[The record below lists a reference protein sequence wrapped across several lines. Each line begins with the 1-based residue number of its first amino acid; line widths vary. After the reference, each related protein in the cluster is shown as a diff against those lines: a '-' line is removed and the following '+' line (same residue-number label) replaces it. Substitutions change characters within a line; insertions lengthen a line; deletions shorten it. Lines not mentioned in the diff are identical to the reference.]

1 MEETTQ
7 ININAVNEIDNY
19 LFSVKDNGI
28 GISSKNLDNI
38 FTIFH
43 RLLNNDEFDST
54 GIGLSIVKKIVHKHG
69 GEIWLNQNQKLEVNF
84 SFSYQE
90 NIIID

>member
-28 GISSKNLDNI
+28 GISSTNLDNI

-43 RLLNNDEFDST
+43 RLLNNDEFDGT

-69 GEIWLNQNQKLEVNF
+69 GEIWVESKPKVGSEFFFLIPRK
-84 SFSYQE
+84 YHY
-90 NIIID
+90 